1 LWLKFPGDLFHPN
14 EWYDVSGVI
23 FYFLEESSLTYILP
37 SHNEIHDTHTIIV
50 ELVPPYRQ
58 GTTDQQ
64 KVQQEV
70 HGGDTIKKIKNV
82 NLIPVLQ
89 DIPMCVTVCRC
100 LFHNTVG

>member
-1 LWLKFPGDLFHPN
+1 MSGMMCPGSFF
-14 EWYDVSGVI
+14 I
-23 FYFLEESSLTYILP
+23 FLEESSLTYILP
-37 SHNEIHDTHTIIV
+37 SHKEIHDTHTIIV
-50 ELVPPYRQ
+50 ELVPQYRQ

-89 DIPMCVTVCRC
+89 DIPIQSLYYTTH
-100 LFHNTVG
+100 FG